1 VTVRELVRLLHD
13 FPADAEVLIR
23 AEESGEADITV
34 SVTGVEPYAL
44 DGRDPVVI
52 VGDLDATDLG

>member
-1 VTVRELVRLLHD
+1 VTVGELIRALESYHE
-13 FPADAEVLIR
+13 AAEVLIR
-23 AEESGEADITV
+23 AEESGETDITV